1 MAKTIGKRELRKH
14 LQGLTQEQLINHLLH
29 LGDSFKD
36 VQAYLQ
42 NVVHPADD
50 ETVRARYR
58 QIIENEFFP
67 ARRHG
72 RVRLA
77 VARKAVTDYAK
88 VAASVEGPADLML
101 AYVEL
106 GVRFTRT
113 HADMAEPFYRSME
126 RMYGDALRWIVRH
139 GLEDAFRTRA
149 EALLTATRGMGY
161 WFHDML
167 VHRFADIIEGEERT
181 GIRTGDG
188 PHPGRSRASS
198 APVHGGHFHPVP

>member
-1 MAKTIGKRELRKH
+1 MKGVGKRELRKH
-14 LQGLTQEQLINHLLH
+14 LQGLTREQLINHLLH

-67 ARRHG
+67 ARG
-72 RVRLA
+72 YGKARLA
-77 VARKAVTDYAK
+77 VARKAVADYRK

-101 AYVEL
+101 SYVEL
-106 GVRFTRT
+106 GVRFTRMY
-113 HADMAEPFYRSME
+113 AGGDEPFYRSME
-126 RMYGDALRWIVRH
+126 RMYDDALRWIARH
-139 GLEDAFRTRA
+139 GLEDAFRPRA

-167 VHRFADIIEGEERT
+167 VQLFADIIEGEEE
-181 GIRTGDG
+181 DEDLDEE
-188 PHPGRSRASS
+188 
-198 APVHGGHFHPVP
+198 

>member
-1 MAKTIGKRELRKH
+1 MAKAAGKRELRKY

-36 VQAYLQ
+36 VHAYLQ

-67 ARRHG
+67 ARGYG
-72 RVRLA
+72 RARLA
-77 VARKAVTDYAK
+77 VARKAVTDYRK
-88 VAASVEGPADLML
+88 VAASVDGPADLML

-113 HADMAEPFYRSME
+113 YGDIDEPFYRSME
-126 RMYGDALRWIVRH
+126 RMYADALRWIASH
-139 GLEDAFRTRA
+139 GLEDVFRARA
-149 EALLTATRGMGY
+149 EALLAATRGMGY
-161 WFHDML
+161 LFHDVL
-167 VHRFADIIEGEERT
+167 LQLFTDIIEGEEE
-181 GIRTGDG
+181 DEDLDEE
-188 PHPGRSRASS
+188 
-198 APVHGGHFHPVP
+198 